1 MKTVVS
7 LLNGSKQHGLPF
19 PPELLQRM
27 DSLYAFYHQQWWC
40 YRKMLNHYKCV
51 NALFNGMALLL
62 MAAGMIA
69 GPLLENST
77 LVACLA
83 AVGTVVKGWNDFK
96 QYRFKVTMSRFA
108 FTTYAKALTELK
120 THVRGIPLEDLER
133 FLIKMQTLDD
143 TIVDFTP
150 PLPKRCVQDYHGH
163 FVYQPL
169 EALCYVDGCPR
180 PLRPKDYWIHKKPL
194 PPSPTRRRRRR
205 RKRKQRGGALMRRKP
220 RLVDKIAHGMSMFL
234 SGPAPGFGLALGKLG
249 GQALKGITDNV
260 QHYRRQR
267 GGGWWQDFKRN
278 TRQGYK
284 ESRDAIK
291 QDKALQRLL
300 TGRPW

>member
-7 LLNGSKQHGLPF
+7 LLNGSRRPGVPLP
-19 PPELLQRM
+19 PDLLQRM

-40 YRKMLNHYKCV
+40 YRKMLNHFKCV

-69 GPLLENST
+69 GPLLDNST

-96 QYRFKVTMSRFA
+96 QYRFKVAMSRFA

-120 THVRGIPLEDLER
+120 TYVRGVPFEDLER

-150 PLPKRCVQDYHGH
+150 PLPKRCVQDYHRQ
-163 FVYQPL
+163 FCTNP
-169 EALCYVDGCPR
+169 
-180 PLRPKDYWIHKKPL
+180 WKPNAMW
-194 PPSPTRRRRRR
+194 TDV
-205 RKRKQRGGALMRRKP
+205 
-220 RLVDKIAHGMSMFL
+220 LV
-234 SGPAPGFGLALGKLG
+234 P
-249 GQALKGITDNV
+249 
-260 QHYRRQR
+260 
-267 GGGWWQDFKRN
+267 
-278 TRQGYK
+278 
-284 ESRDAIK
+284 
-291 QDKALQRLL
+291 
-300 TGRPW
+300 

>member
-7 LLNGSKQHGLPF
+7 LLNGSKHHGLPF

-96 QYRFKVTMSRFA
+96 QYRFKVTMSRFVYHLCQSLDRIENPCA
-108 FTTYAKALTELK
+108 WCSL
-120 THVRGIPLEDLER
+120 RGSG
-133 FLIKMQTLDD
+133 
-143 TIVDFTP
+143 TIFN
-150 PLPKRCVQDYHGH
+150 QD
-163 FVYQPL
+163 
-169 EALCYVDGCPR
+169 AN
-180 PLRPKDYWIHKKPL
+180 
-194 PPSPTRRRRRR
+194 
-205 RKRKQRGGALMRRKP
+205 
-220 RLVDKIAHGMSMFL
+220 
-234 SGPAPGFGLALGKLG
+234 LG
-249 GQALKGITDNV
+249 
-260 QHYRRQR
+260 
-267 GGGWWQDFKRN
+267 
-278 TRQGYK
+278 
-284 ESRDAIK
+284 
-291 QDKALQRLL
+291 
-300 TGRPW
+300 